1 MKKFQNKYR
10 IPSARLEN
18 WDYGANGAYFI
29 TICTDKMQHYFGE
42 IFEREMQLNELGKL
56 AHDLWQEITN
66 QFPYVELGN
75 FVIMPNHMH
84 GILII
89 NKSASVMTRLNDNKT
104 VETRF
109 IASPPENAD
118 PNSQLNNN
126 DVAPQLSNNENAKTR
141 IMDNETVETRF
152 IASPPENADP
162 NSQLNNNDVDPQLS
176 NNENA
181 KTRIMDNETAKT
193 RFIASPPENA
203 DPNPQLNNNDI
214 DPRLIDNEIV
224 GTQIMDNETVQTRL
238 IASVLDPRLIDHE
251 IRICKGGI
259 AGDKNPM
266 LNENISRII
275 RWYKGRC
282 SFEMRKIH
290 ADFKW
295 HSRFHDHIIRNSK
308 SFDTIQTYIEN
319 NPSKWGEDKFH
330 K

>member
-1 MKKFQNKYR
+1 MEKFKNKYR

-29 TICTDKMQHYFGE
+29 TICTHKMQHYFGE
-42 IFEREMQLNELGKL
+42 VYEREMQLNELGKL
-56 AHDLWQEITN
+56 AHDLWQEISN

-89 NKSASVMTRLNDNKT
+89 NKSASVSTRLNDNKP

-118 PNSQLNNN
+118 PNQ
-126 DVAPQLSNNENAKTR
+126 P
-141 IMDNETVETRF
+141 
-152 IASPPENADP
+152 
-162 NSQLNNNDVDPQLS
+162 
-176 NNENA
+176 
-181 KTRIMDNETAKT
+181 
-193 RFIASPPENA
+193 
-203 DPNPQLNNNDI
+203 LNNNDI
-214 DPRLIDNEIV
+214 DPRLIDNE
-224 GTQIMDNETVQTRL
+224 TVETRL
-238 IASVLDPRLIDHE
+238 ITPLLDPRLIDHE
-251 IRICKGGI
+251 MHIGKGGI

-308 SFDTIQTYIEN
+308 SFETIQTYIEN

>member
-10 IPSARLEN
+10 IPSARLES
-18 WDYGANGAYFI
+18 WDYGVNGAYFI

-42 IFEREMQLNELGKL
+42 VFEREMQLNELGKL
-56 AHDLWQEITN
+56 ARDLWQEITN

-89 NKSASVMTRLNDNKT
+89 NKSVS

-109 IASPPENAD
+109 IASPLENANTNSPLNNNDID
-118 PNSQLNNN
+118 PQLNNN
-126 DVAPQLSNNENAKTR
+126 KIV
-141 IMDNETVETRF
+141 
-152 IASPPENADP
+152 
-162 NSQLNNNDVDPQLS
+162 
-176 NNENA
+176 
-181 KTRIMDNETAKT
+181 KT

-203 DPNPQLNNNDI
+203 NTNSPLNNNNDIDPQLNNNKIVKTRFIASPRENADPNSPLNNNDI
-214 DPRLIDNEIV
+214 DPQLNNNIDPRIIDNENV
-224 GTQIMDNETVQTRL
+224 ETRL
-238 IASVLDPRLIDHE
+238 IASVLR
-251 IRICKGGI
+251 KGGI

-290 ADFKW
+290 ADFRW

-319 NPSKWGEDKFH
+319 NPSKWGEDKFY

>member
-1 MKKFQNKYR
+1 MKKFKNKYR

-29 TICTDKMQHYFGE
+29 TICTHKMQHYFGE
-42 IFEREMQLNELGKL
+42 VYEHEMQLNELGKL

-89 NKSASVMTRLNDNKT
+89 NKSISVMT

-109 IASPPENAD
+109 IASPHENENTNPPLID
-118 PNSQLNNN
+118 SQIINPPLNNN
-126 DVAPQLSNNENAKTR
+126 
-141 IMDNETVETRF
+141 
-152 IASPPENADP
+152 
-162 NSQLNNNDVDPQLS
+162 ND
-176 NNENA
+176 
-181 KTRIMDNETAKT
+181 MH
-193 RFIASPPENA
+193 
-203 DPNPQLNNNDI
+203 PQLN
-214 DPRLIDNEIV
+214 DNATLE
-224 GTQIMDNETVQTRL
+224 TRL

-251 IRICKGGI
+251 IRISNGGI

-266 LNENISRII
+266 LNENVSRII

-308 SFDTIQTYIEN
+308 SFETIQTYIEN
-319 NPSKWGEDKFH
+319 NPSKWGEDKFYKKKSH
-330 K
+330 

>member
-1 MKKFQNKYR
+1 MRDNCHLCIVKINSRYVRMRHDKSRLYLERIKMKKFKNKYR

-29 TICTDKMQHYFGE
+29 TICTHKMQHYFGE
-42 IFEREMQLNELGKL
+42 VLEREMQLNELGKL

-89 NKSASVMTRLNDNKT
+89 NKSVSVMT
-104 VETRF
+104 VETRS
-109 IASPPENAD
+109 IASPPVNINAD
-118 PNSQLNNN
+118 PNLQLNNSEY
-126 DVAPQLSNNENAKTR
+126 V
-141 IMDNETVETRF
+141 
-152 IASPPENADP
+152 
-162 NSQLNNNDVDPQLS
+162 
-176 NNENA
+176 
-181 KTRIMDNETAKT
+181 KT
-193 RFIASPPENA
+193 RFIASPHENEDA
-203 DPNPQLNNNDI
+203 DSPLIDSQIIDPPLNNNNDNNNNDINPQLN
-214 DPRLIDNEIV
+214 DNA
-224 GTQIMDNETVQTRL
+224 TVETRL
-238 IASVLDPRLIDHE
+238 IASVLDPQLIDHE
-251 IRICKGGI
+251 IALRDGGI
-259 AGDKNPM
+259 AGYKNPM

-308 SFDTIQTYIEN
+308 SFETIQTYIEN

>member
-1 MKKFQNKYR
+1 MIKFQNKYR

-29 TICTDKMQHYFGE
+29 TICTHKMQHYFGQV
-42 IFEREMQLNELGKL
+42 FEREMQLNELGKL
-56 AHDLWQEITN
+56 AHELWQEITN

-89 NKSASVMTRLNDNKT
+89 NKSVSVTTRLNDNKP
-104 VETRF
+104 VETRL
-109 IASPPENAD
+109 IASPPANA
-118 PNSQLNNN
+118 NTS
-126 DVAPQLSNNENAKTR
+126 
-141 IMDNETVETRF
+141 
-152 IASPPENADP
+152 SP
-162 NSQLNNNDVDPQLS
+162 
-176 NNENA
+176 
-181 KTRIMDNETAKT
+181 
-193 RFIASPPENA
+193 
-203 DPNPQLNNNDI
+203 LNNNDI
-214 DPRLIDNEIV
+214 DPRI
-224 GTQIMDNETVQTRL
+224 
-238 IASVLDPRLIDHE
+238 IDHE
-251 IRICKGGI
+251 IRVCNGGI
-259 AGDKNPM
+259 SGDKNPM

-290 ADFKW
+290 ADFRW

-319 NPSKWGEDKFH
+319 NPSKWGEDKFY

>member
-1 MKKFQNKYR
+1 MKEMKKFQNKYR
-10 IPSARLEN
+10 IPSARLEK

-42 IFEREMQLNELGKL
+42 VYEREMQLNELGKL

-89 NKSASVMTRLNDNKT
+89 NKSVSVTT
-104 VETRF
+104 
-109 IASPPENAD
+109 
-118 PNSQLNNN
+118 QLNNN
-126 DVAPQLSNNENAKTR
+126 NNNIDSRLNNNQNIDQR
-141 IMDNETVETRF
+141 IIDNETVE
-152 IASPPENADP
+152 
-162 NSQLNNNDVDPQLS
+162 
-176 NNENA
+176 
-181 KTRIMDNETAKT
+181 
-193 RFIASPPENA
+193 
-203 DPNPQLNNNDI
+203 
-214 DPRLIDNEIV
+214 
-224 GTQIMDNETVQTRL
+224 TRL

-251 IRICKGGI
+251 IRICSGGI
-259 AGDKNPM
+259 AGGKNPM

-295 HSRFHDHIIRNSK
+295 HSRFYDHIIRNSK
-308 SFDTIQTYIEN
+308 SFETIQTYIEN